1 MKKKKNIGI
10 FVGAAAL
17 LFLLLRARK
26 ASAPSTNFN
35 FSNMPNTDDANIKIA
50 LKRIFDEF
58 GREKTEKLEQLF
70 RKETAHFTSRQF
82 KGGGSP
88 GMEPSPNTNRT
99 FPYGWTSLKRFADA
113 NAIPYSKFYIS
124 GPYTEGGTGKQKYF
138 IGFPNVYTA
147 MKFVMYVIRK
157 RGWNF
162 GKWRAFDETI
172 SNNYNASLN
181 TIIPRITRTF

>member
-1 MKKKKNIGI
+1 MKKKQNIGMYI
-10 FVGAAAL
+10 GAAAL
-17 LFLLLRARK
+17 LFLILRARK
-26 ASAPSTNFN
+26 SSAATPNSN
-35 FSNMPNTDDANIKIA
+35 FSNMPNTDEATIKIA

-58 GREKTEKLEQLF
+58 GRAKTEKLEQLF
-70 RKETAHFTSRQF
+70 RKETAHFKSGQF

-99 FPYGWTSLKRFADA
+99 FPYGWTSLKNFADA
-113 NAIPYSKFYIS
+113 YTIPYDLFYIT
-124 GPYTEGGTGKQKYF
+124 GPYTEGGTGKQKF
-138 IGFPNVYTA
+138 FVGFPDVYTS
-147 MKFVMYVIRK
+147 MLFVMYVIGR